1 MESLL
6 PIPSIAQAVKR
17 FGLGARPGEIAAIG
31 DPRSYVDGQLGD
43 RNAARLEHPTL
54 WPSDEVLR
62 AVERFRQRGKMVDQR
77 KVAPPPARRPR
88 GAANDSAG
96 AIYAHE
102 IEWRMKRAVETATPF
117 AERMVYFWSNH
128 FAIANA
134 GDPPLR
140 AVAGA
145 YEREAI
151 RPHVFGRF
159 ADMLLSVARHPAM
172 LRYLDGYSSIGPGS
186 RAGREGKGSFN
197 ENLARE
203 ILELHTLG
211 VDGGYEQS
219 DVTEFAKALTG
230 WTYSRFSDDD
240 GGRFLFLER
249 RHEPGPVQVLG
260 HTYAGDGPEKAEAV
274 LQDLARSPATARF
287 LATKLVRHVHGDPP
301 APDLVAKMADA
312 YLQTDTD
319 LAALYRELFASDLSW
334 TTPPRMVVP
343 IFDLLVSVGRAID
356 WRMSGEEANAT
367 CKLAGKEIWNPP
379 SPQGYL
385 EIQSAEE
392 LGGELKVRVLWL
404 ETFCR
409 RFYRRDGL
417 DVAETV
423 YPGIVD
429 PDLLEH
435 LRALAKNR
443 SLLVFLASPFFQRR

>member
-6 PIPSIAQAVKR
+6 PIPSIAQAVQALWS
-17 FGLGARPGEIAAIG
+17 GSASGEIAAIG

-186 RAGREGKGSFN
+186 RAGREGKGQLQR
-197 ENLARE
+197 EPGARN
-203 ILELHTLG
+203 
-211 VDGGYEQS
+211 
-219 DVTEFAKALTG
+219 
-230 WTYSRFSDDD
+230 SRTPHPRR
-240 GGRFLFLER
+240 GRGLRAER
-249 RHEPGPVQVLG
+249 RHRVREGAHRV
-260 HTYAGDGPEKAEAV
+260 D
-274 LQDLARSPATARF
+274 LQP
-287 LATKLVRHVHGDPP
+287 
-301 APDLVAKMADA
+301 
-312 YLQTDTD
+312 
-319 LAALYRELFASDLSW
+319 LF
-334 TTPPRMVVP
+334 
-343 IFDLLVSVGRAID
+343 G
-356 WRMSGEEANAT
+356 
-367 CKLAGKEIWNPP
+367 
-379 SPQGYL
+379 
-385 EIQSAEE
+385 
-392 LGGELKVRVLWL
+392 
-404 ETFCR
+404 
-409 RFYRRDGL
+409 
-417 DVAETV
+417 
-423 YPGIVD
+423 
-429 PDLLEH
+429 
-435 LRALAKNR
+435 
-443 SLLVFLASPFFQRR
+443 